1 MTRIAMS
8 GATISAVSRDNS
20 ELSTDLWLWYAYLRT
35 GRADVFRMAEAMTR
49 HTGEVDVYHLGR
61 FKGSARVTGCSIGAT
76 VRNSRAS
83 PTPPIAASIYYLTAD
98 ERCGDLMHALID
110 SDQTLRQRRDRA
122 QGRRPR
128 ARRSDGG
135 NGAVVAEGTLPPAGL
150 RPVRHVWGPLVAAWM
165 TEWERTRSTL
175 ARPDR
180 RGHAHAAAL
189 PRNGSCR
196 RCAVRSRHG
205 TLCRGGDTSMS
216 HLNGVFGVFETM
228 AELLE
233 LVDVP
238 AYRAAWIDYCA
249 YYNAPPLFRAK
260 PAILARGAHWRRRI
274 RALTAYA
281 WRPRTL
287 RLPGARA
294 EFTGAGD
301 RAGSRSDEGHAA
313 HPAACG
319 AEAGRRTR
327 RRLDQRRRAMGLA
340 ATANLRADRAGGSAA
355 GLRTV
360 RDVACSPRWCRVRIS
375 TIFAATC
382 RAGPSRPS
390 RGQVDA
396 RDGVLDIDAADG
408 VTIWYRQR
416 LKGPVAIDYDVMA
429 VAEGGAHDAVSDVNA
444 FWMARDPRVKRGSVL
459 ARRRDGAFASYDDLE
474 TYYVGIGGNRNSTTR
489 MRRYVGRKGIGR
501 SCPSMTAAIPPR
513 CWSRTDGPISA

>member
-1 MTRIAMS
+1 
-8 GATISAVSRDNS
+8 
-20 ELSTDLWLWYAYLRT
+20 
-35 GRADVFRMAEAMTR
+35 
-49 HTGEVDVYHLGR
+49 
-61 FKGSARVTGCSIGAT
+61 
-76 VRNSRAS
+76 
-83 PTPPIAASIYYLTAD
+83 
-98 ERCGDLMHALID
+98 
-110 SDQTLRQRRDRA
+110 
-122 QGRRPR
+122 
-128 ARRSDGG
+128 
-135 NGAVVAEGTLPPAGL
+135 
-150 RPVRHVWGPLVAAWM
+150 M
-165 TEWERTRSTL
+165 TEWERTRDPRWRDRIVAGMQSPPL
-175 ARPDR
+175 CPANGLQAARPSTSPRD
-180 RGHAHAAAL
+180 AL
-189 PRNGSCR
+189 SAKAIP
-196 RCAVRSRHG
+196 
-205 TLCRGGDTSMS
+205 SMS

-249 YYNAPPLFRAK
+249 YYNAPPRS
-260 PAILARGAHWRRRI
+260 ARNRRSWQGAAHWRRRI

-301 RAGSRSDEGHAA
+301 RAGSGSDEGHAA

-459 ARRRDGAFASYDDLE
+459 ARRRTVPLPA
-474 TYYVGIGGNRNSTTR
+474 
-489 MRRYVGRKGIGR
+489 
-501 SCPSMTAAIPPR
+501 MTIWRPIMSGSAAIGTAR
-513 CWSRTDGPISA
+513 RGCAAMSVARGSAAPAPA